1 MTNSGAASVA
11 YTTSKRKPKSS
22 FGRGRTEDYAVCD
35 YTPLSKLDN
44 VHSVKCFFFSFFSTQ
59 CLTHTFLL
67 PSRTCFGRCARN
79 FAPPKKLHRVRGP
92 LMCHGDLGS
101 SFFSFHFKKRPLLR
115 TIVHHWWHGN
125 AAGPI
130 DTKLVSFF
138 LISLSWG
145 SEDGLRA
152 HLTESG
158 GKRRCG

>member
-44 VHSVKCFFFSFFSTQ
+44 VHSVKCFFFSFFSTK

-67 PSRTCFGRCARN
+67 TSRTCFGRCARN
-79 FAPPKKLHRVRGP
+79 FAPQKSCTECEDHLCVTGTSALH
-92 LMCHGDLGS
+92 
-101 SFFSFHFKKRPLLR
+101 FFHFISKKGHCCVLSFIIGGTAMPRDQSTRNLFL
-115 TIVHHWWHGN
+115 
-125 AAGPI
+125 
-130 DTKLVSFF
+130 FF